1 MSSALTD
8 LGRCSRK
15 QSDRLALSQ
24 GRFPEFAGV
33 PQEWR
38 AGFQALYRWL
48 RYPELSTCPGL

>member
-8 LGRCSRK
+8 PGRCSRK
-15 QSDRLALSQ
+15 QSDRPALSQ

-38 AGFQALYRWL
+38 AGFRALYLWL